1 MTADSEL
8 VMSETE
14 QAAGGFEQENK
25 YACYDGLGMQYKR
38 GAGEEY
44 SNIRHHRLMAKVKE
58 ERGQSGGG
66 KGKWKRERED
76 SEFREEGIG
85 DEDEEGMVKSK

>member
-14 QAAGGFEQENK
+14 QAAGGFDPENK
-25 YACYDGLGMQYKR
+25 YPCYDGDGKHYKK
-38 GAGEEY
+38 GDGGEY
-44 SNIRHHRLMAKVKE
+44 SNIRHHRFMAKVKE
-58 ERGQSGGG
+58 ERGQSVR
-66 KGKWKRERED
+66 KGKWKRQRED

-85 DEDEEGMVKSK
+85 DEDEESMVKSK